1 VGIDEVIGYKDHIHA
16 ITPEVWN
23 ILVSIINSTGEV
35 PSWVKK
41 QSRLK
46 YEDVLLLPRLDHSLN
61 GQDACPDVV
70 EKNVAPDY
78 LDFLREQIRADAR
91 GPEWLKLIQARLKAL
106 EPFVGKPVLTAM
118 FFRKPDVTVLR
129 IDPKTRALIQF
140 ESD

>member
-1 VGIDEVIGYKDHIHA
+1 MS
-16 ITPEVWN
+16 PEVWN
-23 ILVSIINSTGEV
+23 DLVSVINVTGDI

-41 QSRLK
+41 QSCIK
-46 YEDVLLLPRLDHSLN
+46 YEEVLRLPSLDHSLN
-61 GQDACPDVV
+61 GEDACPDIV

-91 GPEWLKLIQARLKAL
+91 GPEWLELIQARLKAL

-140 ESD
+140 ESY